1 MSVIDLFS
9 DKSDLY
15 ATARPQ
21 YPSSLY
27 EFLASCVNPR
37 ERWTVELE
45 VDRAITLA
53 EFSEVQ
59 ATDVSAQQIANAI
72 PETNVHYSVQ
82 PWKQPTFQTLTSM
95 R

>member
-27 EFLASCVNPR
+27 EFLASCVNQGNGCG
-37 ERWTVELE
+37 TVGSGQ
-45 VDRAITLA
+45 ITLA
-53 EFSEVQ
+53 EYFSEVQ

-82 PWKQPTFQTLTSM
+82 PAEATNFQTLTSM